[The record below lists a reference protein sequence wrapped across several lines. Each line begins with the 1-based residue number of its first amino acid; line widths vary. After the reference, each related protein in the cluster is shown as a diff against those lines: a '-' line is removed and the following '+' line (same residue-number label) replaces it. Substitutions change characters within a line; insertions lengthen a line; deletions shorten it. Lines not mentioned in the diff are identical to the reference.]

1 MNKRILLA
9 AALCATSLAWGQT
22 NAKPL
27 RGFSKANTA
36 KQRALEAQLLKVP
49 RADLVREYIQVM
61 SEEPHHT
68 GSQAS
73 VDVAKYVL
81 GKFKEWGLDAE
92 LEEFEGLMPTP
103 RERYLELIEPENYV
117 PTLQEPAIPEDKD
130 SSDPGQLPSY
140 NAYSPDGDVTGQI
153 VYVNYGMPAD
163 YEKLAELGISVEG
176 KIVLARYLGGWRGI
190 KPKVAAEHGAIGC
203 LIFSDPRDDG
213 YFNNDPY
220 PKGASRPEFGV
231 QRGSTMD
238 MPIHPGD
245 PLTPGWGSVPGGRRL
260 EIAEAKTLPKIPVF
274 PISWGD
280 AMPILRNLGGPVAPE
295 KWRGALPLTYHI
307 GPGPAKVRLKLEFD
321 WTIPTGY
328 NVIARIPGSEFPD
341 EWIIYGNHHDAWV
354 NGAMDPVSG
363 NAALMETAR
372 AVAAALKEGWRPRRT
387 LIFASWDAEEWGL
400 IGSTEWAEKHA
411 DELRGKTV
419 VYFNS
424 DSNRQGILSF
434 SGSHTLER
442 FLNDAARDLT
452 DPRTGKSAWEVMK
465 EDALKKAGDDDEKK
479 KKIDSRRDLRI
490 GALGS
495 GSDYTV
501 FLDHLAISS
510 VNTAFR
516 APVFGV
522 YHSIYDSFDWYRRFG
537 DPEFMYGRTLAQ
549 FHALAMARMADADVL
564 PFEFTNF
571 ADTLS
576 VYLDELDKL
585 LKNKRRKH
593 PAVSLDLA
601 PLRDGQEQIAEAA
614 AAYEKA
620 FEEVFSNSGPNGDVA
635 KVNAALRKVEQK
647 MRLEGGL
654 PGEREWYK
662 HALYAPGFYTGYGV
676 KTIPGVR
683 ESIEQNEW
691 ATAGEQV
698 KVVRGI
704 FDGLAN
710 QIRSAERELIELIP

>member
-22 NAKPL
+22 DAKPL

-213 YFNNDPY
+213 YFQNDPY

-424 DSNRQGILSF
+424 DRQPPGHLEF
-434 SGSHTLER
+434 FRLPHARAFLER
-442 FLNDAARDLT
+442 RG
-452 DPRTGKSAWEVMK
+452 TGLDRSTHGQERLGGHEGGRAQE
-465 EDALKKAGDDDEKK
+465 
-479 KKIDSRRDLRI
+479 SRR
-490 GALGS
+490 
-495 GSDYTV
+495 
-501 FLDHLAISS
+501 
-510 VNTAFR
+510 
-516 APVFGV
+516 
-522 YHSIYDSFDWYRRFG
+522 RRR
-537 DPEFMYGRTLAQ
+537 E
-549 FHALAMARMADADVL
+549 
-564 PFEFTNF
+564 
-571 ADTLS
+571 
-576 VYLDELDKL
+576 
-585 LKNKRRKH
+585 
-593 PAVSLDLA
+593 
-601 PLRDGQEQIAEAA
+601 
-614 AAYEKA
+614 EK
-620 FEEVFSNSGPNGDVA
+620 
-635 KVNAALRKVEQK
+635 
-647 MRLEGGL
+647 
-654 PGEREWYK
+654 
-662 HALYAPGFYTGYGV
+662 
-676 KTIPGVR
+676 
-683 ESIEQNEW
+683 
-691 ATAGEQV
+691 
-698 KVVRGI
+698 
-704 FDGLAN
+704 
-710 QIRSAERELIELIP
+710 

>member
-36 KQRALEAQLLKVP
+36 KQRALEGQLLKVP

-153 VYVNYGMPAD
+153 VYVNYGMPTD

-280 AMPILRNLGGPVAPE
+280 SVPILRNLGGPVAPE
-295 KWRGALPLTYHI
+295 GWRGALPLTYHI
-307 GPGPAKVRLKLEFD
+307 GPGPAKVRLKLAFD

-372 AVAAALKEGWRPRRT
+372 AVAAALKEGWKPKRT

-465 EDALKKAGDDDEKK
+465 EDALKKAGDDDEK

-585 LKNKRRKH
+585 LKNKRRKS

-620 FEEVFSNSGPNGDVA
+620 FEEVFANGGPNGDVA
-635 KVNAALRKVEQK
+635 KVNAELRKVEQR

-691 ATAGEQV
+691 ATAGAQV

>member
-1 MNKRILLA
+1 M
-9 AALCATSLAWGQT
+9 
-22 NAKPL
+22 
-27 RGFSKANTA
+27 
-36 KQRALEAQLLKVP
+36 
-49 RADLVREYIQVM
+49 
-61 SEEPHHT
+61 
-68 GSQAS
+68 
-73 VDVAKYVL
+73 
-81 GKFKEWGLDAE
+81 
-92 LEEFEGLMPTP
+92 
-103 RERYLELIEPENYV
+103 
-117 PTLQEPAIPEDKD
+117 
-130 SSDPGQLPSY
+130 
-140 NAYSPDGDVTGQI
+140 
-153 VYVNYGMPAD
+153 
-163 YEKLAELGISVEG
+163 
-176 KIVLARYLGGWRGI
+176 
-190 KPKVAAEHGAIGC
+190 
-203 LIFSDPRDDG
+203 
-213 YFNNDPY
+213 
-220 PKGASRPEFGV
+220 
-231 QRGSTMD
+231 
-238 MPIHPGD
+238 
-245 PLTPGWGSVPGGRRL
+245 PGGRRL

-593 PAVSLDLA
+593 PAVSLDLV

-620 FEEVFSNSGPNGDVA
+620 FEEVFSNGGPNGDVA
-635 KVNAALRKVEQK
+635 KVNAELRKFEQR

>member
-1 MNKRILLA
+1 
-9 AALCATSLAWGQT
+9 
-22 NAKPL
+22 
-27 RGFSKANTA
+27 
-36 KQRALEAQLLKVP
+36 
-49 RADLVREYIQVM
+49 
-61 SEEPHHT
+61 
-68 GSQAS
+68 
-73 VDVAKYVL
+73 
-81 GKFKEWGLDAE
+81 
-92 LEEFEGLMPTP
+92 
-103 RERYLELIEPENYV
+103 
-117 PTLQEPAIPEDKD
+117 
-130 SSDPGQLPSY
+130 
-140 NAYSPDGDVTGQI
+140 
-153 VYVNYGMPAD
+153 
-163 YEKLAELGISVEG
+163 
-176 KIVLARYLGGWRGI
+176 
-190 KPKVAAEHGAIGC
+190 
-203 LIFSDPRDDG
+203 
-213 YFNNDPY
+213 
-220 PKGASRPEFGV
+220 
-231 QRGSTMD
+231 
-238 MPIHPGD
+238 
-245 PLTPGWGSVPGGRRL
+245 
-260 EIAEAKTLPKIPVF
+260 
-274 PISWGD
+274 
-280 AMPILRNLGGPVAPE
+280 
-295 KWRGALPLTYHI
+295 
-307 GPGPAKVRLKLEFD
+307 
-321 WTIPTGY
+321 
-328 NVIARIPGSEFPD
+328 
-341 EWIIYGNHHDAWV
+341 
-354 NGAMDPVSG
+354 
-363 NAALMETAR
+363 
-372 AVAAALKEGWRPRRT
+372 
-387 LIFASWDAEEWGL
+387 
-400 IGSTEWAEKHA
+400 
-411 DELRGKTV
+411 
-419 VYFNS
+419 
-424 DSNRQGILSF
+424 
-434 SGSHTLER
+434 
-442 FLNDAARDLT
+442 
-452 DPRTGKSAWEVMK
+452 MK

-479 KKIDSRRDLRI
+479 NKIDSRRDLRI

-593 PAVSLDLA
+593 PAVSLDLV

-620 FEEVFSNSGPNGDVA
+620 FEEVFSNGGPNGDVA
-635 KVNAALRKVEQK
+635 KVNAELRKFEQR